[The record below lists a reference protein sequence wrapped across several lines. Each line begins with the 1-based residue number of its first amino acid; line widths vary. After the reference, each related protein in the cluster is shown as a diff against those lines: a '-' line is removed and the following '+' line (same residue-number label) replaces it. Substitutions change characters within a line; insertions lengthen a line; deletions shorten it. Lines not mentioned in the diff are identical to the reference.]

1 MNKTGLLLIHGFF
14 EHKERH
20 RINADWFNNLG
31 IDTYLIDLP
40 GHGEGALV
48 KGDLETWDEINK
60 VIKDG
65 FAKINN
71 YENKIIFGH
80 SVGGQVALHSI
91 LTKLIN
97 PDFLILSAP
106 TLGDNYP
113 KIIKT
118 LSKSIA
124 NIFPKLRIPS
134 SVNKKNLSTDKDVVS
149 DYFSDPLVFRS
160 VTARYG
166 NELLKSQELVNENI
180 TELSLPTILFHGEED
195 KIVPIES
202 SSELSKLQNVT
213 YVPIQ
218 GSKHELLNQDTRP
231 FVLSELHSWLNQ
243 NKLI

>member
-31 IDTYLIDLP
+31 VDTYLIDLP

-48 KGDLETWDEINK
+48 KGDLEKWDEVDK
-60 VIKDG
+60 VVADG
-65 FAKINN
+65 FAKINE
-71 YENKIIFGH
+71 YENKVVFGH

-134 SVNKKNLSTDKDVVS
+134 SVNRKNLSTDKNVVN

-166 NELLKSQELVNENI
+166 NELLKSQDLVNENI
-180 TELSLPTILFHGEED
+180 GDLSLPTILFHGEED
-195 KIVPIES
+195 KIVPVES
-202 SSELSKLQNVT
+202 SLESVSYTHLTLPTKA
-213 YVPIQ
+213 
-218 GSKHELLNQDTRP
+218 
-231 FVLSELHSWLNQ
+231 
-243 NKLI
+243 